1 MRRVVLVLATI
12 ALAIL
17 LASGVA
23 QAIMNGEPDRGGL
36 TPTPRWE
43 R

>member
-12 ALAIL
+12 VLAIL

-23 QAIMNGEPDRGGL
+23 QAIMNGEPDRGL
-36 TPTPRWE
+36 TPTPTWE